1 LKPASDATDAALM
14 RENVR
19 KRVSR
24 NSAQQHPIAFLAI
37 VLSPLLAVDSGTVF
51 HLTLDPHKLCLFSV
65 TV

>member
-1 LKPASDATDAALM
+1 MLARDGQRDTHG
-14 RENVR
+14 ENI
-19 KRVSR
+19 
-24 NSAQQHPIAFLAI
+24 NMLAI